1 MKNLHET
8 YGHYLH
14 TDKLLDDHDINERV
28 LSYGWTDDG
37 ENLTGYYVLTENH
50 HLYYNLQDQLVEKV
64 PSESVAGRV
73 AWQIWENLLV

>member
-1 MKNLHET
+1 MKNLHQT

-37 ENLTGYYVLTENH
+37 EKLTGYYVLTEHH
-50 HLYYNLQDQLVEKV
+50 HLYFNLKDQLVEKV
-64 PSESVAGRV
+64 PSESTAGRV
-73 AWQIWENLLV
+73 AWQIWKNLLV

>member
-1 MKNLHET
+1 MKNLHQT

-37 ENLTGYYVLTENH
+37 EKLTGYYVLTEHH

-73 AWQIWENLLV
+73 A

>member
-1 MKNLHET
+1 MKNLHQT

-37 ENLTGYYVLTENH
+37 ENLTGYYVLTEHH
-50 HLYYNLQDQLVEKV
+50 HLYYNLDDRLVEKV
-64 PSESVAGRV
+64 SASSEQPVGR
-73 AWQIWENLLV
+73 AA